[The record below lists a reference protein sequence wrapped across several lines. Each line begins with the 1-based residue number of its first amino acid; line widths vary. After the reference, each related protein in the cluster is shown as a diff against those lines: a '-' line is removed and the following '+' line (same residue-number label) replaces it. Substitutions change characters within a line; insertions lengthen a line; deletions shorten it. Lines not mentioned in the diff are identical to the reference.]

1 MAIKEILPT
10 GDFVA
15 EAEVFAAWLRC
26 SLAQGVGAA
35 SEVLDIMERLLESY
49 FGSCAL
55 IRPIPRALGRR
66 GDQRFLKRIEHFHG
80 H

>member
-35 SEVLDIMERLLESY
+35 SEVLDIMERLLHLAP
-49 FGSCAL
+49 GPCVNV
-55 IRPIPRALGRR
+55 
-66 GDQRFLKRIEHFHG
+66 RILEQ
-80 H
+80 